1 MLIIAFIIFI
11 TKMLYAKSQTDL
23 NKFDLLNPIPF
34 TLYNDNIIIFS
45 YKGFHTFNSDFL
57 LLYNFTFE
65 EPIATYSNFIGF
77 NYNFPS
83 FIQFHRK

>member
-1 MLIIAFIIFI
+1 MLIITLIIFI

-23 NKFDLLNPIPF
+23 NKFVLFNPIPF

-45 YKGFHTFNSDFL
+45 YIGFHTFNSDFL

-65 EPIATYSNFIGF
+65 EPINIYSDF
-77 NYNFPS
+77 N
-83 FIQFHRK
+83 RK